1 MNVIQDQQLVGKC
14 VEAFDLEASL
24 GSLVLGQA
32 EVHCYEKEE
41 IVLEAGQDLTYY
53 YIVLT
58 GEVKVSYMLENGKSV
73 VLKFYGTGY
82 PIGDMELLKGEPVR
96 CDVSAVTK
104 TELLA
109 IPTDFIRSRCMGD
122 STFLRHL
129 ALSLGDKLYATLNN
143 SAYNMTYPLLNRLSS
158 FLQAQFKAEDQ
169 MVLQASY
176 TEIAQFL
183 GATYRHLNRTF
194 KELEEQGVI
203 RVEGKQVYLLNRSQL
218 ERLAKTEFLRSL

>member
-1 MNVIQDQQLVGKC
+1 MKIIRDQQLVGKC
-14 VEAFDLEASL
+14 VEAFNLETSL
-24 GSLVLGQA
+24 GTLALSQA

-41 IVLEAGQDLTYY
+41 RVLEADQDLTYY

-73 VLKFYGTGY
+73 VLKFYSSGY

-96 CDVSAVTK
+96 CDVSAVTN

-109 IPTDFIRSRCMGD
+109 IPTDFIRRSCMD
-122 STFLRHL
+122 DPVFLKHL

-158 FLQAQFKAEDQ
+158 FLQAQFKSDDQ
-169 MVLQASY
+169 IVLQASY

-203 RVEGKQVYLLNRSQL
+203 RVEGKHVYLLNRDQL
-218 ERLAKTEFLRSL
+218 ETLAKTEFLRSL